1 MKSDRNHLK
10 KKNQIFFSLPYKD
23 RTTETTKC
31 SKNKLNQILGAVNAL
46 SDLKKEKERIIL
58 LKIKHIFR
66 LRKEIDKDKNI
77 GNLFK
82 LKKENETIKD
92 KIIRDITALFE

>member
-1 MKSDRNHLK
+1 M
-10 KKNQIFFSLPYKD
+10 
-23 RTTETTKC
+23 
-31 SKNKLNQILGAVNAL
+31 NAL

-77 GNLFK
+77 RNIFK
-82 LKKENETIKD
+82 LKKENETIED

>member
-1 MKSDRNHLK
+1 M
-10 KKNQIFFSLPYKD
+10 
-23 RTTETTKC
+23 
-31 SKNKLNQILGAVNAL
+31 NAL
-46 SDLKKEKERIIL
+46 SDLKEEKERIIL

>member
-1 MKSDRNHLK
+1 M
-10 KKNQIFFSLPYKD
+10 
-23 RTTETTKC
+23 
-31 SKNKLNQILGAVNAL
+31 NAL
-46 SDLKKEKERIIL
+46 SDLKKEKETIIL

-66 LRKEIDKDKNI
+66 LRKEIDKGKNI
-77 GNLFK
+77 RNLFK